1 MGIQLIWENRFNI
14 GVEIIDREHKKLFK
28 IINKLLEFSEQEEKS
43 TWVCRE
49 GIKYFKEH
57 AAKHFTEEENYMAS
71 ISYKGLEM
79 HKRIHEDFRLCTIPA
94 LEKELKQTDYSKD
107 AISHFLGV
115 CAGWLVSHTLVEDHA
130 IVENRTGK
138 WENLFSKEE
147 QAAVTHEIER
157 FVGDMFQL
165 ESRLVSECYGGEK
178 FGNGIYYRLTYAT
191 EDGDQQ
197 EFILIFEENLLI
209 RTVGKLIGSR
219 SKQLDVMLMNASRY
233 VARQFIDCIRR
244 SFTDAE
250 RYRMEGENLLSY
262 EQFAR
267 AFAKHQPQYSLL
279 FDTGAG
285 YFAYCAMSP
294 HIVAGK
300 KRQSLKEERAAS
312 EVKEY
317 LSQNHKERSTRKNKI
332 LVVDDSEVVR
342 QSMRGLLQDDYQVA
356 LANSGLSAFRSI
368 TLDRPDLV
376 LLDYNMPLCD
386 GAQVL
391 EMIRSEKEFAAMP
404 VIFLTGRED
413 KTSISKVIPL
423 KPDGYLLKRSK
434 PEEIKRNID
443 HFFKKLKIETEKQ

>member
-1 MGIQLIWENRFNI
+1 MGIQLVWENRFNI
-14 GVEIIDREHKKLFK
+14 GVEIIDREHRKLFK
-28 IINKLLEFSEQEEKS
+28 IINKLLKFSEQEEKS

-57 AAKHFTEEENYMAS
+57 AAKHFAEEEDYMAS
-71 ISYKGLEM
+71 ISYQGLKM

-115 CAGWLVSHTLVEDHA
+115 CVGWLVSHTLTEDHA
-130 IVENRTGK
+130 IVENGTGK
-138 WENLFSKEE
+138 WENLLPKEE
-147 QAAVTHEIER
+147 QTAVTQEIER
-157 FVGDMFQL
+157 FAGDMFQL
-165 ESRLVSECYGGEK
+165 EPRLVSECYDGEK

-191 EDGDQQ
+191 EEGDQQ
-197 EFILIFEENLLI
+197 EFILIFEEKLLI
-209 RTVGKLIGSR
+209 RSVGKLIGSR
-219 SKQLDVMLMNASRY
+219 SKQLDVMLMNASRF
-233 VARQFIDCIRR
+233 VVRQFVERIRR
-244 SFTDAE
+244 NFTDAE
-250 RYRMEGENLLSY
+250 RYRMEGENLLSF
-262 EQFAR
+262 EQFSHT
-267 AFAKHQPQYSLL
+267 FSKHQPQYSLL

-294 HIVAGK
+294 HLVSG
-300 KRQSLKEERAAS
+300 RNRRSFKEETAAL

-317 LSQNHKERSTRKNKI
+317 LSKNQQERSSQKNKI
-332 LVVDDSEVVR
+332 LVVDDSDVVR
-342 QSMRGLLQDDYQVA
+342 QAMKGLLQDDYQVA

-391 EMIRSEKEFAAMP
+391 EMIRSEKEFASVP
-404 VIFLTGRED
+404 VIFLTGKGD

-434 PEEIKRNID
+434 PEEIKRSID
-443 HFFKKLKIETEKQ
+443 LFFNKKKEIKIQ

>member
-267 AFAKHQPQYSLL
+267 TFAKHQPQYSLL